1 MIAKLKQ
8 METEFTSLDDL
19 DGLGGVQHARASDP
33 SRQAR
38 VERRAMDW
46 LIGMQSADGGWAA
59 FDVDNDWQ
67 LLNKV
72 PFADHNAMLDS
83 TLPRHQRTRDGGA
96 LPFQKSS
103 SRCRLSIS
111 GAGSL
116 PRGEFLVSVRI
127 MQFHELR
134 YVAEMRRKGPTA
146 R

>member
-8 METEFTSLDDL
+8 METEFTSRDDL

-46 LIGMQSADGGWAA
+46 LIGMQSANGGWAA

-83 TLPRHQRTRDGGA
+83 TCPDITGRVMEALCHSRSHHQDA
-96 LPFQKSS
+96 VFP
-103 SRCRLSIS
+103 
-111 GAGSL
+111 
-116 PRGEFLVSVRI
+116 LVERVHY
-127 MQFHELR
+127 HE
-134 YVAEMRRKGPTA
+134 ESF
-146 R
+146 